1 MNFLDAFQNKT
12 ILIPMLQREYVQGG
26 KEDVI
31 NPFLDSLIFTEEQC
45 DLNYIYGY
53 DKTVDN
59 ETCFI
64 PVDGQQRLTTLW
76 LLYTYMYAKKRISK
90 EFHVT
95 LKFVAREYAQD
106 FCHALQEHLQKLL
119 EQEVKE
125 EDDLRTAIVDQSWFI
140 SSWYSN
146 ATVRNMLMTLS
157 YIHQKVKSSNIEKVW
172 ERLNNGNN
180 VSFAFLNMDESNG
193 LDDDIY
199 IKMNGRGR
207 ALSPFENLKSW
218 IDEQIK
224 ELQFAE
230 DWKQKM
236 DNQWTQ
242 LFWDNRNRSQSHPEE
257 IDDEQLFCF
266 HNMLLLYHVK
276 QGELLDNINE
286 IRQQQPHLYEELLR
300 FLGVKNEKATEEEVL
315 SAVFKWIQKADK
327 FSLIWIKRLNLMPKE
342 FYDSAYN
349 WMNKL
354 VQYNDEAKELKLYI
368 GSSTEDKN
376 TILYQLAMC
385 KGSFERT
392 LPLLYALLS
401 YQGGATPLFDWMRT
415 MRNLILNTS
424 ISRENIS
431 GIMSS
436 IDLLAEKATDKNIYD
451 ILTNESLEL
460 AFNKEQIKEEIEKA
474 TQESRLC
481 YDEMIKLENG
491 RFFSGCI
498 GVLLKFLPKE
508 NREGYDIWSEKNVIT
523 YSEILLDIFNGSKK
537 GINPKYEKKHYLL
550 RRALMTYPPYR
561 FGINK
566 TVWCFCSEQEDWR
579 KYIREEKNDSL
590 RLLIKNILSPAYN
603 EILSPAYN
611 ERGIEDI
618 ENLIP
623 KLQEYVEEISKQY
636 ENCIEAK
643 DDDNTYRFHFIHHPD
658 VWSYMGDN
666 QCAKWN
672 NKFDIVLK
680 HSRSNNSKRMELRT
694 YCLYLDYKHQPE
706 LQTTYKKNGWEIGK
720 YPKEASCFYFDKTI
734 TIEGKKITLRIDVY
748 FSKPRKSEN
757 RYAFDMRVLQYDN
770 EEKRQELNESFFK
783 THFPKLQEEYTFNK
797 NGRLKSSVYSRKK
810 IIEKLN
816 ECLISI

>member
-53 DKTVDN
+53 DKTVNN

-119 EQEVKE
+119 EQGVKE
-125 EDDLRTAIVDQSWFI
+125 EDDLRTAIADQPWFI

-172 ERLNNGNN
+172 ERLNSDN

-218 IDEQIK
+218 IDEQTK

-242 LFWDNRNRSQSHPEE
+242 LFWKNRNSSQSHPEE

-276 QGELLDNINE
+276 QGKLLDNIKE

-300 FLGVKNEKATEEEVL
+300 FLGIKNEKATEEEVL

-354 VQYNDEAKELKLYI
+354 VQYNDEANHLNLYI
-368 GSSTEDKN
+368 GSSAKDKN

-436 IDLLAEKATDKNIYD
+436 IDLLAENAKKENLYD
-451 ILTNESLEL
+451 ILTKEEIEKVLEP

-474 TQESRLC
+474 KLESRR
-481 YDEMIKLENG
+481 YYTEMIKLENG

-508 NREGYDIWSEKNVIT
+508 SSEGYDIWSEKNVIA
-523 YSEILLDIFNGSKK
+523 YSEILLDIFDGSKK
-537 GINPKYEKKHYLL
+537 GINPKYDEKKTYYL
-550 RRALMTYPPYR
+550 RRALMTYPPYY
-561 FGINK
+561 FGIK
-566 TVWCFCSEQEDWR
+566 KSVWCFCSELEDWR
-579 KYIREEKNDSL
+579 EYIRKGENDSL

-603 EILSPAYN
+603 EG
-611 ERGIEDI
+611 GIK
-618 ENLIP
+618 NLIP

-643 DDDNTYRFHFIHHPD
+643 DDYNTYRFHFIHHPG
-658 VWSYMGDN
+658 VWFYMGDN
-666 QCAKWN
+666 QCAKRN
-672 NKFDIVLK
+672 NNNFVLK
-680 HSRSNNSKRMELRT
+680 QSKSNNSKRMELRT

-706 LQTTYKKNGWEIGK
+706 LQTTYKKNGWKIGK

-748 FSKPRKSEN
+748 FSKPRDSEN
-757 RYAFDMRVLQYDN
+757 CYAFDMRVLQYDN

-783 THFPKLQEEYTFNK
+783 THFPVLQEENTFNK
-797 NGRLKSSVYSRKK
+797 NGRSKYSRKK